1 MANRQHQPPSM
12 GWVFAVVLA
21 LVAAPTFGLGIYLA
35 ATGKGWA
42 MLAAGCASLVALG
55 IAWPILRAVETSR
68 ESNLNCINDFTA
80 PFNER
85 MQQMSVLLNQIS
97 EQQLIS
103 DRTKQV
109 AYRNRDRETLRRAI
123 HEEINE
129 KNWEAGLR
137 LANDMEQVFGYKQ
150 EADRFRKEIE
160 QKRHGE
166 VRKLVGEGVAGV
178 EKLIRAE
185 RWQEGLAEAHK
196 VAQAYPNDEQ
206 AHTLPQHVEERRTG
220 HKKQLIDSWQD
231 AINRRDI
238 DGSIEILRKL
248 DPYLT
253 PQEAEAMQ
261 EPARNL
267 FKEKL
272 NSLRTQLSLSIQD
285 HKWHEAYKLSETIIR
300 DFPNTRIA
308 HEVSERMEELRQR
321 VSQAGAEEEQTASA

>member
-1 MANRQHQPPSM
+1 M
-12 GWVFAVVLA
+12 AVVLA
-21 LVAAPTFGLGIYLA
+21 LVAVPTFGLGIYLA
-35 ATGKGWA
+35 ATGRGWA

-55 IAWPILRAVETSR
+55 IAWPLLRTMETSR
-68 ESNLNCINDFTA
+68 ESNLNCINELSG

-109 AYRNRDRETLRRAI
+109 AYRTRDREAVRRAI
-123 HEEINE
+123 QEEIGA
-129 KNWEAGLR
+129 KDWEAALA
-137 LANDMEQVFGYKQ
+137 LANDIEQVFGYKQ
-150 EADRFRKEIE
+150 EADRFRREIE
-160 QKRHGE
+160 HKRTGE
-166 VRKLVGEGVAGV
+166 TRRLVGEGAAVV
-178 EKLIRAE
+178 EKYIRIE
-185 RWQEGLAEAHK
+185 RWQDALAEAHK
-196 VAQAYPNDEQ
+196 VAQAYPGDEQ
-206 AHTLPQHVEERRTG
+206 AHNLPQAVEQRRAA
-220 HKKQLIDSWQD
+220 HKKQLVESWQD

-272 NSLRTQLSLSIQD
+272 NSLRTQLSLAIQD
-285 HKWHEAYKLSETIIR
+285 HKWREAYKLSETIIR

-308 HEVSERMEELRQR
+308 HEVSERIDELRQR
-321 VSQAGAEEEQTASA
+321 ASETGAEQEQTANA